1 VRLVL
6 LIEIGRLESL
16 KRMSEETIFPRCSMM
31 NKIQYGL
38 FSYIYK
44 QNERYIVFIP
54 SFKIFQTL
62 ISG

>member
-1 VRLVL
+1 
-6 LIEIGRLESL
+6 
-16 KRMSEETIFPRCSMM
+16 MM

-44 QNERYIVFIP
+44 QNERYIVFIL

>member
-1 VRLVL
+1 
-6 LIEIGRLESL
+6 
-16 KRMSEETIFPRCSMM
+16 MM

-54 SFKIFQTL
+54 SFKICSDFDFRIKQKTL
-62 ISG
+62 STVRQFLLSDAAKLRFLFTI

>member
-1 VRLVL
+1 
-6 LIEIGRLESL
+6 
-16 KRMSEETIFPRCSMM
+16 MM

-54 SFKIFQTL
+54 LPRNFPDFDT
-62 ISG
+62 

>member
-1 VRLVL
+1 
-6 LIEIGRLESL
+6 
-16 KRMSEETIFPRCSMM
+16 MSEETIFPRCSMM

-54 SFKIFQTL
+54 L
-62 ISG
+62 P